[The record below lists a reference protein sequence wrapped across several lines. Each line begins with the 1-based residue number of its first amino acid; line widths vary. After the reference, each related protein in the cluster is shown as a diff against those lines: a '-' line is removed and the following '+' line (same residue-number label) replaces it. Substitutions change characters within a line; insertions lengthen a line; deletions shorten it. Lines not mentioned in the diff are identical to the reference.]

1 MMNSNLKQIQ
11 ERQRVRARIVSLAT
25 VVCLTAAMFTVTA
38 FAANTDT
45 AQGFQQI
52 GKMLQKFTALLAL
65 VGIGSNAAKA
75 LVGTEK
81 EVKECKN
88 NIVMILFIAGVG
100 FLDLLLLRCVI
111 EQFCG

>member
-1 MMNSNLKQIQ
+1 MMNSNLEQIQ
-11 ERQRVRARIVSLAT
+11 ERQHVRARIVSLGT

-52 GKMLQKFTALLAL
+52 WKMLQKFTALLAL

-81 EVKECKN
+81 EVKECRN

-100 FLDLLLLRCVI
+100 FLALLLLRCVI
-111 EQFCG
+111 EQLCG